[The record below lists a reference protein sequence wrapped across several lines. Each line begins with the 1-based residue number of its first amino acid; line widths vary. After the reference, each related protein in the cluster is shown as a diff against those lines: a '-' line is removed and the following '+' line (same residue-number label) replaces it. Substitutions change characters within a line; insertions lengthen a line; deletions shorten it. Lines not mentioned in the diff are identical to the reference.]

1 MGERAGLGVPFTT
14 CTCPKASTQNI
25 AFGMDER
32 REALLSWDSVGL
44 SKQAAVHA
52 VQCRPVLALLLES
65 RGVAMPARRA
75 AEAITAALQD
85 GQRNSWTRY
94 EFAAWFVQ
102 LQQRYAEK
110 GHNIY
115 SEPPPPHSPP
125 PHQHQHH
132 QKPQPSPPNRLL
144 TPPLE
149 PLDQPEAAARKSPR
163 GGKLR
168 GGDGNR
174 GAHPRRSPPA
184 AASVPFLYDTE
195 LPPHATGAQQ
205 WALEQ
210 VQLACSAV
218 AREQS
223 AEARAER
230 AREIANLVP
239 DEEALVALAGVCHIG
254 LEPPNECRPQ
264 AAGSYLHAWA
274 LRFAGRPRRR
284 TARVGRRGGVR
295 ARADQGARPVEAAGE
310 AARARGGG
318 EYTRR
323 Y

>member
-1 MGERAGLGVPFTT
+1 
-14 CTCPKASTQNI
+14 
-25 AFGMDER
+25 MDEQQER

-75 AEAITAALQD
+75 AEAITAALKE
-85 GQRNSWTRY
+85 GQRHWTRY

-102 LQQRYAEK
+102 LQQRYAEE
-110 GHNIY
+110 GHDLH
-115 SEPPPPHSPP
+115 SSPPPHSPP
-125 PHQHQHH
+125 PRQQQQQHH
-132 QKPQPSPPNRLL
+132 QLQPSPPNRLL
-144 TPPLE
+144 TPPNRLLTPPLE
-149 PLDQPEAAARKSPR
+149 PPDQPEAAARKSPR

-184 AASVPFLYDTE
+184 AAAVPFLYETE

-210 VQLACSAV
+210 VRLARSAA

-223 AEARAER
+223 AEARDER
-230 AREIANLVP
+230 ARQLAALVP
-239 DEEALVALAGVCHIG
+239 DERALVALAS
-254 LEPPNECRPQ
+254 
-264 AAGSYLHAWA
+264 AGHDEA
-274 LRFAGRPRRR
+274 RR
-284 TARVGRRGGVR
+284 
-295 ARADQGARPVEAAGE
+295 ES
-310 AARARGGG
+310 
-318 EYTRR
+318 
-323 Y
+323 

>member
-1 MGERAGLGVPFTT
+1 
-14 CTCPKASTQNI
+14 
-25 AFGMDER
+25 MDPDEQLER

-75 AEAITAALQD
+75 AEAITAALQE
-85 GQRNSWTRY
+85 GQRHWTRY

-102 LQQRYAEK
+102 LQQRYAEE
-110 GHNIY
+110 GYQLH
-115 SEPPPPHSPP
+115 SEPPSPHSPP
-125 PHQHQHH
+125 PHQHQHQH
-132 QKPQPSPPNRLL
+132 QHQAPPSPPSRLLTPPPNRLL

-184 AASVPFLYDTE
+184 ASASASTPLAYE
-195 LPPHATGAQQ
+195 LAYGSYGAEVPPHATGAQE

-210 VQLACSAV
+210 VRQACGAA

-223 AEARAER
+223 AEARDER
-230 AREIANLVP
+230 ARQLAALVP
-239 DEEALVALAGVCHIG
+239 DETALVALAS
-254 LEPPNECRPQ
+254 
-264 AAGSYLHAWA
+264 AGHDEA
-274 LRFAGRPRRR
+274 RR
-284 TARVGRRGGVR
+284 
-295 ARADQGARPVEAAGE
+295 ES
-310 AARARGGG
+310 
-318 EYTRR
+318 
-323 Y
+323 